1 MAEVQT
7 QTTRIRPMWLTKVL
21 IGLLVCIG
29 FAIWSAYDAF
39 WLYPSKQRNY
49 IEHTELLYLDLL
61 QKERFALTPAAASVP
76 DPAQTKDQLETLRDQ
91 GRATPV
97 DAARLEWLNAISILY
112 PLDELTRQN
121 QQAGAPDSNASD
133 PKRTPTLFNDPNK
146 RLRDLV
152 AARSG
157 LPNATGLAAY
167 DIPLQYI
174 FLVASSALSIW
185 LITLLVR
192 VIPRRY
198 RFDTDSLTLTTPEGD
213 SFTPDRI
220 VDVDRRKWDKFLL
233 FIRLEGEE
241 QERRFDLYRYIP
253 LEDWLLAMEKASPHV
268 EAPPDEP
275 AEDSTKQDAPA
286 EPQSSTTG

>member
-1 MAEVQT
+1 MAEAQI
-7 QTTRIRPMWLTKVL
+7 QTTRIRPMWLIKVV

-61 QKERFALTPAAASVP
+61 QKERFALTPATASVP
-76 DPAQTKDQLETLRDQ
+76 DPAQTKDQLLTLRDE

-97 DAARLEWLNAISILY
+97 DVARLEWLNAISILY
-112 PLDELTRQN
+112 PLDEITRQN
-121 QQAGAPDSNASD
+121 AEAAAPDSNAPD
-133 PKRTPTLFNDPNK
+133 PKRTATLYNDPNK

-157 LPNATGLAAY
+157 LGNATGLAAY
-167 DIPLQYI
+167 DIPLQYL
-174 FLVASSALSIW
+174 FLVASAALSIW
-185 LITLLVR
+185 LISLLLR
-192 VIPRRY
+192 VVLRRY
-198 RFDTDSLTLTTPEGD
+198 RYEQDSLTLTTPEGH

-220 VDVDRRKWDKFLL
+220 VDVDRRKWDKFIL
-233 FIRLEGEE
+233 FVRLDGEE
-241 QERRFDLYRYIP
+241 QERRFDLYRYLP

-275 AEDSTKQDAPA
+275 ADDSTNHDAPA
-286 EPQSSTTG
+286 QPQNTTAG